1 MLIKPLFSDIIKS
14 FPDCVNHIGVYV
26 GILRAYNKR
35 FIRKGLSMGRQLL
48 LFFCMFFGLAMTV
61 LANEEDQLSQIK
73 GKVTTADGIAAPY
86 VPVQITGMNKG
97 AVTDENGEFSI
108 RRLTPGT
115 YTLHITLA
123 GFEKVEK
130 EVTTEAGQTANVSFM
145 LKLSDKQLQ
154 EVVISGR
161 RNNLASSSSDYANK
175 MTLRNLENA
184 QVYTTI
190 SKELLKEQVVLT
202 VDDAMRNV
210 TGMTKVWDATGRSGD
225 GGSYY
230 NLRGFLVQSQLRN
243 GVAGNVSSRIDVAN
257 LEKIEVLKG
266 PSATLFGNVLTS
278 YGGLINRVT
287 KKPYDGY
294 GGEVNFTAGSYGLYR
309 LGADVNAP
317 LDKDHNVLLRVNS
330 AYSYEGSWQDNGWSR
345 NFVFAPSLS
354 YKINDKLSFLFD
366 AEFSQGNNTGL
377 NVYFFPYG
385 QTIAKLGHDR
395 ADQLKMDYKRSY
407 VSDDI
412 YQTARNINFFGQMNY
427 KMSGNWTSQTNFTV
441 TNSFSDGPSPYFYLL
456 PGDSI
461 SRNDQYT
468 DNSKDQVIEI
478 QQNFIGD
485 FQIGSLRNRL
495 TAGLDFFYHNSDQ
508 FFAGNTLDTIKL
520 QDTIANYRN
529 FNRTNL
535 DKVYLEKGNA
545 FIYPSI
551 FTSNTYSA
559 YASDV
564 LNLTDNLIVLAALR
578 VDHFVYNGAYDAT
591 TGKKNGAYNQTK
603 FAPKLGIVYQPI
615 KDNVALFA
623 NYQSGF
629 TNKAPGV
636 DPATQAQIRY
646 KPEDAK
652 QWEAG
657 VKLDLFEGKVT
668 STISYYDIRVK
679 DILRPSDVL
688 PNTFKQDGTQY
699 SKGIDA
705 EVVASPFRGMNVV
718 AGFAYNDSKYVR
730 VADKNVEGRRPGTAG
745 APYVANLWLSYRIPT
760 GNLKG
765 LGAGFGGNYAADN
778 KVINDATIG
787 VFTLP
792 SYTVLNASVFYDH
805 PKFRVSAKMDNLTN
819 EKYWI
824 GYTTVNPQ
832 KLRSFAASLA
842 FKF

>member
-1 MLIKPLFSDIIKS
+1 MS
-14 FPDCVNHIGVYV
+14 
-26 GILRAYNKR
+26 
-35 FIRKGLSMGRQLL
+35 
-48 LFFCMFFGLAMTV
+48 
-61 LANEEDQLSQIK
+61 
-73 GKVTTADGIAAPY
+73 
-86 VPVQITGMNKG
+86 
-97 AVTDENGEFSI
+97 
-108 RRLTPGT
+108 
-115 YTLHITLA
+115 
-123 GFEKVEK
+123 
-130 EVTTEAGQTANVSFM
+130 
-145 LKLSDKQLQ
+145 LK
-154 EVVISGR
+154 
-161 RNNLASSSSDYANK
+161 
-175 MTLRNLENA
+175 NLENA
-184 QVYTTI
+184 QTVTTI

-243 GVAGNVSSRIDVAN
+243 GVAGNVSSRIDVVN

-287 KKPYDGY
+287 KKPYDAF

-309 LGADVNAP
+309 MGADVNAP

-330 AYSYEGSWQDNGWSR
+330 AYSYEGSWQDNGWAR

-354 YKINDKLSFLFD
+354 YKVNDKLSFLFD
-366 AEFSQGNNTGL
+366 AEFAQGNNTGL
-377 NVYFFPYG
+377 NVFFFPYG
-385 QTIAKLGHDR
+385 LTMAGLGYDR
-395 ADQLKMDYKRSY
+395 ADQLKLDYKRSY
-407 VSDDI
+407 ASDDL

-427 KMSGNWTSQTNFTV
+427 KISGNWTSQTNFTV
-441 TNSFSDGPSPYFYLL
+441 TNSFSDGPSPYFYLM
-456 PGDSI
+456 PDNKI

-495 TAGLDFFYHNSDQ
+495 TAGLDFFYRNSDQ
-508 FFAGNTLDTIKL
+508 FFGGNTLDTIDVS
-520 QDTIANYRN
+520 QDTIHNYRD

-535 DKVYLEKGNA
+535 DKLYLEKGNS

-559 YASDV
+559 YVSDV
-564 LNLTDNLIVLAALR
+564 LNLTDNLMVLAALR

-591 TGKKNGAYNQTK
+591 TGKTSGAYNQTK
-603 FAPKLGIVYQPI
+603 LAPKLGIVYQPI

-636 DPATQAQIRY
+636 DGTGRSISY
-646 KPEDAK
+646 KPEQAN
-652 QWEAG
+652 QWETG
-657 VKLDLFEGKVT
+657 VKVDLFDGKLT
-668 STISYYDIRVK
+668 STVSYYDIRVK
-679 DILRPSDVL
+679 DVLRPTDQ
-688 PNTFKQDGTQY
+688 PNVYVQDGTQY
-699 SKGIDA
+699 SKGVDV
-705 EVVASPFRGMNVV
+705 EVIANPFRGMSVV
-718 AGFAYNDSKYVR
+718 AGFAYNESNYEK
-730 VADKNVEGRRPGTAG
+730 ASDKNVEGRRPGTAG
-745 APYVANLWLSYRIPT
+745 APSVANLWLSYRIPV
-760 GNLKG
+760 GSLKG
-765 LGAGFGGNYAADN
+765 LGFGFGGNYASDN
-778 KVINDATIG
+778 KVINDAALG

-792 SYTVLNASVFYDH
+792 SYTVLNASVFYDQ

>member
-1 MLIKPLFSDIIKS
+1 
-14 FPDCVNHIGVYV
+14 
-26 GILRAYNKR
+26 
-35 FIRKGLSMGRQLL
+35 MGRKLL
-48 LFFCMFFGLAMTV
+48 LFLCMFFGLTTIV
-61 LANEEDQLSQIK
+61 LANEEEDQLSHIK
-73 GKVTTADGIAAPY
+73 GKVTTTDGKPAPY
-86 VPVQITGMNKG
+86 VTVQITGTTKG

-115 YTLHITLA
+115 YTLHITLV
-123 GFEKVEK
+123 GFETVEK
-130 EVTTEAGQTANVSFM
+130 TVTTEAGQTVNVSFE
-145 LKLSDKQLQ
+145 LQLNDKQLQ

-161 RNNLASSSSDYANK
+161 RALTSSSSDYANK
-175 MTLRNLENA
+175 MTLKNLENA
-184 QVYTTI
+184 QTVTTI
-190 SKELLKEQVVLT
+190 SKELLKEQVVLS

-243 GVAGNVSSRIDVAN
+243 GIAGNVSSRIDVAN

-287 KKPYDGY
+287 KKPYDGF
-294 GGEVNFTAGSYGLYR
+294 GGELNFTAGSYGLYR
-309 LGADVNAP
+309 LGADVNAA

-330 AYSYEGSWQDNGWSR
+330 AYSYEGSWMDNGWNR

-354 YKINDKLSFLFD
+354 YKVNDKLSFLFD
-366 AEFSQGNNTGL
+366 AEFAQGNNTGL
-377 NVYFFPYG
+377 NVYFFPWG
-385 QTIAKLGHDR
+385 LTIADLGVDR
-395 ADQLKMDYKRSY
+395 ADKLKVDYKRSY

-412 YQTARNINFFGQMNY
+412 YQTARSINFFGQMNY

-456 PGDSI
+456 PNNRI

-508 FFAGNTLDTIKL
+508 FFAGNTLDTIDVSL
-520 QDTIANYRN
+520 DTISNYRD

-545 FIYPSI
+545 FTYPMI
-551 FTSNTYSA
+551 FTTNTYSA
-559 YASDV
+559 YLSDV
-564 LNLTDNLIVLAALR
+564 LNITDNLMVLGALR
-578 VDHFVYNGAYDAT
+578 VDHFVYNGTYDPT
-591 TGKKNGAYNQTK
+591 TGKKSGAYNQTK
-603 FAPKLGIVYQPI
+603 LSPKLGIVYQPV
-615 KDNVALFA
+615 KDMVALFA
-623 NYQSGF
+623 NYQNGF
-629 TNKAPGV
+629 TNKAPGINPTTGTLV
-636 DPATQAQIRY
+636 SY
-646 KPEDAK
+646 KPENAN

-657 VKLDLFEGKVT
+657 VKLDLFEGKLT
-668 STISYYDIRVK
+668 STFSYYDIRVK
-679 DILRPSDVL
+679 DILRPSSI
-688 PNTFKQDGTQY
+688 PNVSVQDGTQY

-705 EVVASPFRGMNVV
+705 EVIASPFPGMNVV
-718 AGFAYNDSKYVR
+718 AGFAYNDSKYEKA
-730 VADKNVEGRRPGTAG
+730 ADKNVEGRRPGTAG

-760 GNLKG
+760 GKLQG
-765 LGAGFGGNYAADN
+765 LGAGFGGNYAGDN

-792 SYTVLNASVFYDH
+792 SYTVLNASIFYDH